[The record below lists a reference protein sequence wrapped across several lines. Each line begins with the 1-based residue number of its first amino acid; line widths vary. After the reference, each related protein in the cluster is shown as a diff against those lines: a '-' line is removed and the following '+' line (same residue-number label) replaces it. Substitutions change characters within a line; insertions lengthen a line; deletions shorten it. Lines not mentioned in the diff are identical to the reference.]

1 MAEIDSIGS
10 QAYYYAGLKTA
21 TAKSQKDK
29 EAEKTSAT
37 RKTRFSEILKS
48 NTTENSEVQSL
59 YPKEIEGLSV
69 EDAAIYLK
77 EEVEKAGNLLSSE
90 ITMENLQKFKESIR
104 QFLTYI
110 EKNNF
115 EVKTTIVMDRRKRMP
130 EMASPLPVF
139 SSYQTPPTKKTKTTF
154 TVINEKLDELTRDM
168 LSLQADNIKILA
180 QVEDIKGLIIDLI
193 D

>member
-1 MAEIDSIGS
+1 MAEIDSIGT
-10 QAYYYAGLKTA
+10 AYYYAGLKTA

-29 EAEKTSAT
+29 EAEKTSST
-37 RKTRFSEILKS
+37 KKTRFSDILK
-48 NTTENSEVQSL
+48 NTSAQEATETQSIF
-59 YPKEIEGLSV
+59 PKEIEGMNV
-69 EDAAIYLK
+69 TDAAIYLK

-90 ITMENLQKFKESIR
+90 ITMENLQKFKESIKA
-104 QFLTYI
+104 FLTYI

-115 EVKTTIVMDRRKRMP
+115 EVKTTVVMDRRHRTPVMS
-130 EMASPLPVF
+130 SPLPVF

-154 TVINEKLDELTRDM
+154 TVINEKLDELTREM